1 MSQDHKIITLGF
13 LLVTL
18 IFVARNSSG
27 AKMILD
33 TRSDLNGPVA
43 RQVKSSGR
51 KVSDEEQVV
60 EKVANATAVLSLD
73 GANAV
78 PSVSSVDILDDAF
91 RPIGLNV
98 QAALVRNM
106 ADQTAYLQHNTTLKW
121 PMASL
126 TKLLTALT
134 ALENKTDKQDSNK
147 ILVDIK
153 EMMVLSHNEAADD
166 VEANFTDGNFMELMR
181 GEIAKLGLADTTVVD
196 VTGLSPENVST
207 VVDLEKLVTYIAKNK
222 PEILALSRFPDVE
235 IGGEKYLNINK
246 FSDRVDF
253 LGGKTG
259 YTDEALGNLASIFSF
274 KGKPVLIIVLGA
286 NGKEARFTQT
296 DAILKWIYKY
306 YN

>member
-1 MSQDHKIITLGF
+1 MNQDHKIIVLGF

-33 TRSDLNGPVA
+33 TQNDLGGATNS
-43 RQVKSSGR
+43 QTKISER
-51 KVSDEEQVV
+51 KISDEDLVV
-60 EKVANATAVLSLD
+60 EKVVNAAVVFNSD
-73 GANAV
+73 KAEDM
-78 PSVSSVDILDDAF
+78 PSASSVELLDDAF
-91 RPIGLNV
+91 RPAGFNV
-98 QAALVRNM
+98 RAALVKNM
-106 ADQTAYLQHNTTLKW
+106 SDQTAYLQHNTTLKW

-147 ILVDIK
+147 ILTDIK
-153 EMMVLSHNEAADD
+153 EMMVLSHNEAADN

-181 GEIAKLGLADTTVVD
+181 SEIAKLGLADTTVVD

-235 IGGEKYLNINK
+235 IAGEKYLNINK

>member
-1 MSQDHKIITLGF
+1 MNQDHKIIVLGF

-33 TRSDLNGPVA
+33 TQNDLGGATNS
-43 RQVKSSGR
+43 QTKISER
-51 KVSDEEQVV
+51 KISDEDLVV
-60 EKVANATAVLSLD
+60 EKVVSAAAVFNSD
-73 GANAV
+73 KAEDM
-78 PSVSSVDILDDAF
+78 PSASSVELLDDAF
-91 RPIGLNV
+91 RPAGFNV
-98 QAALVRNM
+98 RAALVKNM
-106 ADQTAYLQHNTTLKW
+106 SDQTAYLQHNTTLKW

-147 ILVDIK
+147 ILTDIK
-153 EMMVLSHNEAADD
+153 EMMVLSHNEAADN

-181 GEIAKLGLADTTVVD
+181 SEIAKLGLADTTVVD

-235 IGGEKYLNINK
+235 IAGEKYLNINK

-274 KGKPVLIIVLGA
+274 KGSPVLIIVLGA